1 MLNIIR
7 QSIAMSLD
15 NIRSNKMRSF
25 LTMLGIV
32 IGVSSV
38 IGLITIMEGATGMMM
53 EELSGLGAG
62 TITISTPG
70 TALKRGLTERDVEE
84 LSEIEGV
91 TGVAPSVSETISAVY
106 GGEIYD
112 KVTMKGRDILFFSNN
127 DKMIMSGRAFIESET
142 DGSVNVCVVDET
154 FVKKVMRGN
163 SPLGREV
170 LLDGIKYTVIGV
182 SGEDNS
188 ISGGFTDDSQS
199 QGEVI
204 VPYKNMLRR
213 SGTNILMSEI
223 FVEEGYESSKVES
236 DLRNTL
242 NMIFNNAKDSFS
254 VLNMES
260 LMKVYGTVTK
270 MMTGLLVGIAS
281 IALVVGGIGIMNM
294 MLVSVTERTKE
305 IGLRK
310 ALGAEPSRIQLQ
322 FLIESIC
329 LSLIGGI
336 IGIILG
342 LVIAAIG
349 AKLIETDFVISYSAI
364 AIGAGFSTAVGIV
377 FGWMPA
383 RRASTL
389 NPIDALRSE

>member
-170 LLDGIKYTVIGV
+170 LLDGINYTVIGV

-213 SGTNILMSEI
+213 SGTNILMAEI